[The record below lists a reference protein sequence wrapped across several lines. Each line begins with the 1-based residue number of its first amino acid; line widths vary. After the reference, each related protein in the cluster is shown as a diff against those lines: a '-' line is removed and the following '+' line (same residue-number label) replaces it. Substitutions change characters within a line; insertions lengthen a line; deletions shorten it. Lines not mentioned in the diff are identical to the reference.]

1 MTNSELLERF
11 RELEARLQKVN
22 TELDRLRV
30 AIKGRTFTENKA
42 ETPTK
47 VYEVGEYVRVKSY
60 EDFDE
65 FAGIVTERTETPKGF
80 LYNVYGKDRAA
91 INIDAD
97 MIEKWQPKKGD
108 LCIFWDKD
116 YNEDATISIY
126 LGKSGDDLF
135 PYTSENDTYQNCIPF
150 LSEQQYK
157 RHIGYEE

>member
-22 TELDRLRV
+22 TELDGLRV
-30 AIKGRTFTENKA
+30 AIKGRTFTEKKA

-60 EDFDE
+60 EDSDE

-80 LYNVYGKDRAA
+80 LYDVCGKDKTA
-91 INIDAD
+91 IYMDAD
-97 MIEKWQPKKGD
+97 MIEKWIPKKGEM
-108 LCIFWDKD
+108 CIFWDDQGGIAFID
-116 YNEDATISIY
+116 YFEKAVGGQYVDIQDSR
-126 LGKSGDDLF
+126 F
-135 PYTSENDTYQNCIPF
+135 FNCIPF